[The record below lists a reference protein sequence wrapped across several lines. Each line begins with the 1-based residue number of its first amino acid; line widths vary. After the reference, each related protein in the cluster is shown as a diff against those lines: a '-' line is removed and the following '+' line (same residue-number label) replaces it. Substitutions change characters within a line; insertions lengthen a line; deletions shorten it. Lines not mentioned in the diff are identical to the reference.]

1 MTAATILP
9 GIIRPAWRRL
19 DDAERAR
26 EYSPSS
32 KAPDFL
38 HTLSDYR
45 ARSLSA
51 AHDLVAPT
59 ILRYGPD
66 AAQRILLFEPP
77 GHAADVLVAYFHG
90 GYWQELSADDSLFP
104 APAFLGRRI
113 AYAAVGYTLAPRA
126 TLPGIV
132 EQAADAIAALRR
144 FTTAPRMAAARIA
157 APRIVI
163 AGSSAGAHLAAMLL
177 TLDWRTRVPGV
188 SPFDGAILLS
198 GIYDLRPLVGT
209 YINDALRLDERDA
222 FALSPQYL
230 PIHTR
235 VPVTV
240 CWGEHDTNEF
250 RRQSRNLVGRLARVG
265 MLYAAGEMA
274 ARNHFDLVF
283 DLGVAGSPLDRRIAP
298 LLGRGGR

>member
-1 MTAATILP
+1 MSAATILP
-9 GIIRPAWRRL
+9 GIVRPAWRRL
-19 DDAERAR
+19 DAAERAR

-32 KAPDFL
+32 KAPDFRN
-38 HTLSDYR
+38 TLSDYR
-45 ARSLSA
+45 ARSRNA
-51 AHDLVAPT
+51 ARSLAAPT
-59 ILRYGPD
+59 ILRYGTD
-66 AAQRILLFEPP
+66 AAQRILLFEPA
-77 GHAADVLVAYFHG
+77 GRTADVLVAYFHG

-104 APAFLGRRI
+104 APAFLGQRV

-144 FTTAPRMAAARIA
+144 FMA

-163 AGSSAGAHLAAMLL
+163 AGSSAGAHLATMLL
-177 TLDWRTRVPGV
+177 TLDWRTRGPD
-188 SPFDGAILLS
+188 SPPFDGAILLS

-209 YINDALRLDERDA
+209 YINDALGLDERAA

-240 CWGEHDTNEF
+240 CWGEHETDEF
-250 RRQSRNLVGRLARVG
+250 RRQSRNLVGRLARGG
-265 MLYAAGEMA
+265 MLCAAGEIA

-283 DLGVAGSPLDRRIAP
+283 DLGVPGTPLDRRIAP